1 MQTVSIARVGFSGSL
16 LSLQALL
23 PSSARHVTV
32 CLHNCCM
39 PSQCVYACVRSRVRV
54 SIAWF
59 TYSTVSMAPSGPGR
73 YMQHG
78 DGPITYEL
86 CICIH

>member
-54 SIAWF
+54 SIAWL
-59 TYSTVSMAPSGPGR
+59 TYSDCMLGN
-73 YMQHG
+73 
-78 DGPITYEL
+78 DGIS
-86 CICIH
+86 